1 MRIVTPSAALIGLS
15 DISFPPSARTLV
27 FWFLTNPRQLFA
39 HEHVDDAAS
48 AKDSLHYDTA
58 GAVIGRLTNPRSSF
72 AKRMRLERCQRGVS
86 IFRRHDADNLA
97 LVRKIKRIKTQNL
110 AEAFDLAAKRRAVF
124 INLNT
129 HLRRLGDF
137 VQDRGKSSAGG
148 IPQEAGTRY
157 G

>member
-1 MRIVTPSAALIGLS
+1 MRIVTPSVALTGLS

-39 HEHVDDAAS
+39 DEHVDDAAS
-48 AKDSLHYDTA
+48 AENRLHYDTA

-72 AKRMRLERCQRGVS
+72 AEGMRLERCQRSVS
-86 IFRRHDADNLA
+86 IFRGHDADNLA
-97 LVRKIKRIKTQNL
+97 FVSKIEWIKTQNL
-110 AEAFDLAAKRRAVF
+110 AEAFDLAAQRRAVL
-124 INLNT
+124 INLDT